1 VGAANPGYRQ
11 RLSSTSVSTEK
22 KPVNWRAWIVGV
34 LIALVVIVCLQN
46 SQQVRV
52 DVLFVTLN
60 APLIVTLLA
69 AVAIG
74 ALIGYVAP
82 LVRRH
87 RRGDDAR
94 NRAN

>member
-1 VGAANPGYRQ
+1 VAPKQ
-11 RLSSTSVSTEK
+11 KHTD
-22 KPVNWRAWIVGV
+22 WRAWAVGILV
-34 LIALVVIVCLQN
+34 ALVVIVALQN

-52 DVLFVTLN
+52 DVLFVTVD
-60 APLIVTLLA
+60 APLIVILLA

-87 RRGDDAR
+87 RRGERGQDKAG
-94 NRAN
+94 

>member
-1 VGAANPGYRQ
+1 MGKAD
-11 RLSSTSVSTEK
+11 K
-22 KPVNWRAWIVGV
+22 KTNWRAWLVGV
-34 LIALVVIVCLQN
+34 LVAAVVVVALQN

-52 DVLFVTLN
+52 DVLFVTVD

-87 RRGDDAR
+87 RRDE
-94 NRAN
+94 RADRGS

>member
-1 VGAANPGYRQ
+1 MGR
-11 RLSSTSVSTEK
+11 VSEQK
-22 KPVNWRAWIVGV
+22 KPVNWRAWAVGV
-34 LIALVVIVCLQN
+34 LVAIVVIVALQN

-52 DVLFVTLN
+52 DVLFITVD
-60 APLIVTLLA
+60 APLIITLLA

-87 RRGDDAR
+87 RRDEAK
-94 NRAN
+94 RA